1 MRRTTRLKQQ
11 RSSSRGRLLLF
22 LAGGLVTAILLV
34 VVLVSLE
41 HHSPVQ
47 SALPKPSAETEPK
60 GPTTAPIPPAPKS
73 DDPSSTIAPETTSA
87 SSVETFTFYETLE
100 QRSTPSPGFIDKT
113 PKSSSRPPAP
123 TASSPGPAAASPKK
137 QPARYTIQIAAVKDR
152 STAEALTDRLKR
164 KGYPVFILPHV
175 IPKRG
180 TWYRVRVGHFTKREA
195 AQEMASQ
202 LSRKEDLTTYIAK
215 E

>member
-1 MRRTTRLKQQ
+1 MRRTRKLKQQ

-60 GPTTAPIPPAPKS
+60 GPTTAPIPPVPKS
-73 DDPSSTIAPETTSA
+73 DDPSSTIAP
-87 SSVETFTFYETLE
+87 ETFTFYETLE
-100 QRSTPSPGFIDKT
+100 QRSTPSPGFIDET
-113 PKSSSRPPAP
+113 PKPSSRPPAP
-123 TASSPGPAAASPKK
+123 TVSSPGPAAVSPKK